1 MSLISVNNL
10 TFGYDGSLKNI
21 FENVSFNIDTD
32 WKLGLIGRNGKG
44 KTTFLKLLLGKY
56 EYQGAISKNVEFD
69 YFPFEVKNKERMAIE
84 IVNEIAPNVED
95 WEIIRELNL
104 LNTDTEVLY
113 RSFNLLSGGEQI
125 KILLISL
132 FLKGNNFLLIDEPTN
147 HLDIETRN
155 NLVNYLEKKKGFILV
170 SHDRN
175 FLDKVVNHIISINNT
190 NIEIQ
195 QGNFSSWKENKN
207 RQDNFEKIQN
217 ERLQKDINRLE
228 IASKNCAKW
237 SNEAEKTKNKKYN
250 SETTIDKG
258 YIGHKADK
266 MMKKSKVMEQRIE
279 KAINEKTNLLKN
291 IEVNDTLKIIPLKS
305 NKNPLIFAH
314 NLQIKY
320 SKETIFNPITFE
332 VNNGDRVAL
341 IGKNGIGKSS
351 ILKLI
356 LGEELQYNG
365 EFMVANDLK
374 ISYVSQSTEDLK
386 GNLRTFAYDNK
397 INESIFKA
405 MLVKMGLSQFDF
417 DTNIQDMSE
426 GQKKKVLIA
435 KSISEQANIYI
446 WDEPLNY
453 IDILTREQI
462 EDAILNYNPTIIF
475 VEHDEKFIEKVA
487 MGRDKLEYFID
498 DYKNKKSL
506 GTITNTEED
515 ELKDMRIVQEMYAR
529 GYDFIPIDIYKAKA
543 RSFQII
549 DGKIMPSFKVID
561 KVGEVAGEGI
571 EIAARAG
578 EFLSKDDLRAR
589 AKVGQTVIDKLNDLG
604 LLGSMADSNQLSLF
618 DF

>member
-1 MSLISVNNL
+1 M
-10 TFGYDGSLKNI
+10 
-21 FENVSFNIDTD
+21 
-32 WKLGLIGRNGKG
+32 
-44 KTTFLKLLLGKY
+44 
-56 EYQGAISKNVEFD
+56 
-69 YFPFEVKNKERMAIE
+69 
-84 IVNEIAPNVED
+84 
-95 WEIIRELNL
+95 
-104 LNTDTEVLY
+104 
-113 RSFNLLSGGEQI
+113 
-125 KILLISL
+125 
-132 FLKGNNFLLIDEPTN
+132 
-147 HLDIETRN
+147 DIETRN
-155 NLVNYLEKKKGFILV
+155 NLLNYLEKKKGFILV

-320 SKETIFNPITFE
+320 SKETIFKPITFE

-487 MGRDKLEYFID
+487 TK
-498 DYKNKKSL
+498 
-506 GTITNTEED
+506 
-515 ELKDMRIVQEMYAR
+515 
-529 GYDFIPIDIYKAKA
+529 
-543 RSFQII
+543 II
-549 DGKIMPSFKVID
+549 NLVK
-561 KVGEVAGEGI
+561 
-571 EIAARAG
+571 
-578 EFLSKDDLRAR
+578 
-589 AKVGQTVIDKLNDLG
+589 
-604 LLGSMADSNQLSLF
+604 
-618 DF
+618 

>member
-279 KAINEKTNLLKN
+279 KAIIPISKRNE
-291 IEVNDTLKIIPLKS
+291 
-305 NKNPLIFAH
+305 PLISITKDVVRTSAFLYVESIP
-314 NLQIKY
+314 NLSVASKTLSKRIGIRSDAVDEIKSTVPY
-320 SKETIFNPITFE
+320 SDVDKTA
-332 VNNGDRVAL
+332 V
-341 IGKNGIGKSS
+341 
-351 ILKLI
+351 
-356 LGEELQYNG
+356 YNG
-365 EFMVANDLK
+365 
-374 ISYVSQSTEDLK
+374 T
-386 GNLRTFAYDNK
+386 
-397 INESIFKA
+397 
-405 MLVKMGLSQFDF
+405 
-417 DTNIQDMSE
+417 
-426 GQKKKVLIA
+426 
-435 KSISEQANIYI
+435 
-446 WDEPLNY
+446 
-453 IDILTREQI
+453 
-462 EDAILNYNPTIIF
+462 
-475 VEHDEKFIEKVA
+475 
-487 MGRDKLEYFID
+487 
-498 DYKNKKSL
+498 NKK
-506 GTITNTEED
+506 D
-515 ELKDMRIVQEMYAR
+515 RILEPKLPNVNKPIFLINVLFFL
-529 GYDFIPIDIYKAKA
+529 FIQ
-543 RSFQII
+543 S
-549 DGKIMPSFKVID
+549 PST
-561 KVGEVAGEGI
+561 
-571 EIAARAG
+571 
-578 EFLSKDDLRAR
+578 LYH
-589 AKVGQTVIDKLNDLG
+589 Q
-604 LLGSMADSNQLSLF
+604 LLLYQHHPLHK
-618 DF
+618 